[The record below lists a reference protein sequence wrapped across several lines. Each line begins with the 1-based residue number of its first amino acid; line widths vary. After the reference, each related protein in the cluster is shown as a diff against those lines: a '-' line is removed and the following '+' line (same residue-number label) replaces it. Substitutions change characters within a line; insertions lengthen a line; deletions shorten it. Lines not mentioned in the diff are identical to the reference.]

1 MTEVR
6 PAAAAPAAGDDNNFH
21 TGQLLLLPG
30 TPFLRRASAPAPA
43 GCEPDP
49 FFLNQATGMSGVPFV
64 SVRQL
69 LGSSLT
75 PLGRLMAAGR
85 RLGAANTALDE
96 FLDEPLKSRIRVA
109 RAGPETLTLVAES
122 PAWSA
127 RVRYLTPQILDHM
140 RRRLEN
146 PRLNKVQIVTRPTE
160 TPADPRP
167 VRRAELSRGSAE
179 LIESVARATDNEA
192 LAQVLTRL
200 AKRCEDR
207 KQDRNS

>member
-1 MTEVR
+1 
-6 PAAAAPAAGDDNNFH
+6 
-21 TGQLLLLPG
+21 LPG
-30 TPFLRRASAPAPA
+30 TPILRRDSAPNPA

-49 FFLNQATGMSGVPFV
+49 FILGQETNMSGVPFV

-75 PLGRLMAAGR
+75 PLGRLMATGR
-85 RLGAANTALDE
+85 RLGAANAALAE
-96 FLDEPLKSRIRVA
+96 FLDEPLKSRISVA
-109 RAGPETLTLVAES
+109 LAGPETLTLVAES

-146 PRLNKVQIVTRPTE
+146 PRLSKVQIVTRPTE
-160 TPADPRP
+160 NPADPQP
-167 VRRAELSRGSAE
+167 GRRAELSPHSAA

-200 AKRCEDR
+200 AARCDGR